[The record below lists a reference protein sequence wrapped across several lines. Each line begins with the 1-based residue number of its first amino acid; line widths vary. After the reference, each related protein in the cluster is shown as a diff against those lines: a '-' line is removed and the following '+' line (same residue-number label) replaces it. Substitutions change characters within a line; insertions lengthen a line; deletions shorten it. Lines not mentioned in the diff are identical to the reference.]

1 MSPSLW
7 IALGVAITV
16 VLCYLLCMRVLVRKS
31 REIDKRI
38 DYSRI
43 RPWKGDEEGERASL
57 P

>member
-16 VLCYLLCMRVLVRKS
+16 VLCYVLGMRVLVRKS
-31 REIDKRI
+31 RDIDQQI
-38 DYSRI
+38 DTSRI